1 MSNPHA
7 ALAAHFVRT
16 YLFAAT
22 LSVVAGCVS
31 YHPKPLDA
39 VAEHTAFDARRLNAT
54 PSGSVDLATLTE
66 TALRFH
72 PEIEAAVSRRRVAEA
87 AVTAAGAR
95 PNPTLST
102 LVQKNRDPAPGE
114 SPWTYG
120 FGLEI
125 PIETAGKRD
134 YRLEQARL
142 RVRAAAL
149 READV
154 RWQVR
159 SRVRDA
165 LIAAYPMV
173 ELARSRLAIQ
183 RDFTQALERRL
194 EAGLVGLP
202 EVLQA
207 RLALSQAALAVE
219 ETQRRHVEA
228 QARLASAVG
237 VTVKAIDG
245 KILSFDGLLHRSEGI
260 TPPDIQRQAL
270 FTRPDVLTA
279 LTDYEASQVDLQ
291 LAVARQYPDFSLGP
305 GYAWDAGAVK
315 WSLAL
320 ALALPLMNRNEGPIA
335 EAEARRE
342 EAAASFRAVQAK
354 AIGETEEA
362 LASYRQA
369 ARLLETATQIR
380 DDQLRRQ
387 RSVQA
392 AFRAGEEN
400 RLTLLAAQLETATA
414 ESARMDA
421 QLEAWRA
428 AGRLEDALRK
438 PLEKQESDSTG
449 EKQP

>member
-7 ALAAHFVRT
+7 APAAHFVRT
-16 YLFAAT
+16 YLLAAT
-22 LSVVAGCVS
+22 LSVVAGCAS
-31 YHPKPLDA
+31 YQPKPLDA
-39 VAEHTAFDARRLNAT
+39 VAESTAFEARRLDST
-54 PSGSVDLATLTE
+54 PSGRVDLGSLTE
-66 TALRFH
+66 TAFRFH
-72 PEIEAAVSRRRVAEA
+72 PEIEAAATRRRVAEA
-87 AVTAAGAR
+87 AVTTAGAR
-95 PNPTLST
+95 PNPTFST
-102 LVQKNRDPAPGE
+102 SVQKNFDPLPGE

-142 RVRAAAL
+142 RARTATL
-149 READV
+149 RETDA

-165 LIAAYPMV
+165 YIAAYPMD
-173 ELARSRLAIQ
+173 ELARRRLAIQ
-183 RDFTQALERRL
+183 REFTQAVEHRL
-194 EAGLVGLP
+194 NAGLVGLP

-207 RLALSQAALAVE
+207 RLTLNQAVLAE
-219 ETQRRHVEA
+219 EEAQRRRAEA

-237 VTVKAIDG
+237 VPVKAIDG
-245 KILSFDGLLHRSEGI
+245 KTLSFDDLHYLNDGI
-260 TPPDIQRQAL
+260 TSPDIQRHAL
-270 FTRPDVLTA
+270 LARPDVLAA

-291 LAVARQYPDFSLGP
+291 LAIARQYPDFSLGP

-320 ALALPLMNRNEGPIA
+320 ALALPVLNRNEGPIA
-335 EAEARRE
+335 EAEARRD
-342 EAAASFRAVQAK
+342 EAAATFRLIQTK

-369 ARLLETATQIR
+369 TRLLAAATQIW
-380 DDQLRRQ
+380 DDQQSRQ
-387 RSVQA
+387 RATQA
-392 AFRAGEEN
+392 AFQAGEEN
-400 RLTLLAAQLETATA
+400 RLALLAAKLETVAA
-414 ESARMDA
+414 ETARMDA

-438 PLEKQESDSTG
+438 PLDKQEGISSG